1 MSLTVIVILMY
12 HRHRPTDIIY
22 NAQFLHDES
31 LVQLS
36 WRIASTPD
44 SHSGEARFETLLG
57 H

>member
-1 MSLTVIVILMY
+1 VIVIVLVLMY

-22 NAQFLHDES
+22 DAQFLHDES
-31 LVQLS
+31 LIQPS
-36 WRIASTPD
+36 WRIASALD